1 VIDVARSLVEEHYI
15 HFCGCGDCLE
25 QREKLI
31 LGISDAILLERK
43 RCLDVLD
50 EVFDAC
56 TGEEIAIETL
66 MQVRK
71 LIKER

>member
-1 VIDVARSLVEEHYI
+1 MIDVARSLVEEHYI

-31 LGISDAILLERK
+31 LGISDAILSERK

-56 TGEEIAIETL
+56 TGETAIETL

-71 LIKER
+71 LIKEG